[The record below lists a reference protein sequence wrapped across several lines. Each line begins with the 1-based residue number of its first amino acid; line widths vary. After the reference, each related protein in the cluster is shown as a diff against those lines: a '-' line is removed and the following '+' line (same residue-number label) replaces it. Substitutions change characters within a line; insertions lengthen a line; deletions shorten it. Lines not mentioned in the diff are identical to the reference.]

1 MQYARA
7 GLSAQPGR
15 YTTGVESMEK
25 IGIPYVWQCEAAIR
39 DVCTGDAISRD
50 YPVCRACRAVA
61 KSKLAAARMR
71 RAYLRSR

>member
-1 MQYARA
+1 
-7 GLSAQPGR
+7 
-15 YTTGVESMEK
+15 MEK

-50 YPVCRACRAVA
+50 YPICRACRAVA

-71 RAYLRSR
+71 RAYLRSRYERREPGDMKTL